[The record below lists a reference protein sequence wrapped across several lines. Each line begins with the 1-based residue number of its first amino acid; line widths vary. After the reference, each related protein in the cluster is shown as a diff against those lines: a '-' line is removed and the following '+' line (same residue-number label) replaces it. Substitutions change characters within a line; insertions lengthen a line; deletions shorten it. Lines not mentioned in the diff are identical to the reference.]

1 MKKMALFLAL
11 VILIVLIAFM
21 YYKET
26 TAIEI
31 DDLNSRNVNLAR
43 QLRDLSFENKQL
55 KDLRKLDVHNN
66 TILTKENTK
75 LQKLLKDVADRTVAC
90 PVGSEK
96 IVLNKIKELVH
107 DYQSKN

>member
-1 MKKMALFLAL
+1 MALFLAL
-11 VILIVLIAFM
+11 VILLGLISLM

-26 TAIEI
+26 LETKI

-55 KDLRKLDVHNN
+55 KDLRKQEVHNN
-66 TILTKENTK
+66 IILVKENTK
-75 LQKLLKDVADRTVAC
+75 LQKLLKDVADRTIAC
-90 PVGSEK
+90 PVDSEK
-96 IVLNKIKELVH
+96 IVLNKIKELVR

>member
-1 MKKMALFLAL
+1 MALFLAL
-11 VILIVLIAFM
+11 VILLGLISLM

-26 TAIEI
+26 LETKI

-55 KDLRKLDVHNN
+55 KDLRKVDVHNN

-75 LQKLLKDVADRTVAC
+75 LQKLLKDVADRTIAC
-90 PVGSEK
+90 PVDSEK
-96 IVLNKIKELVH
+96 IVLNKIKELVR
-107 DYQSKN
+107 DYQSQN

>member
-1 MKKMALFLAL
+1 MALFLAL

-31 DDLNSRNVNLAR
+31 DESNSRNVELVR
-43 QLRDLSFENKQL
+43 QVRDLSFENKQL

-75 LQKLLKDVADRTVAC
+75 LQKLLKDVADRTIAC
-90 PVGSEK
+90 PVDSEK
-96 IVLNKIKELVH
+96 IVLNKIKELVR

>member
-1 MKKMALFLAL
+1 MALFLAL

-75 LQKLLKDVADRTVAC
+75 LQKL
-90 PVGSEK
+90 
-96 IVLNKIKELVH
+96 
-107 DYQSKN
+107 

>member
-1 MKKMALFLAL
+1 MALFLAL
-11 VILIVLIAFM
+11 VILLGLISLM

-26 TAIEI
+26 LETKI
-31 DDLNSRNVNLAR
+31 DESNSRNVVLAK
-43 QLRDLSFENKQL
+43 QVRDLSFENKQL
-55 KDLRKLDVHNN
+55 KDLRKQEVHNN
-66 TILTKENTK
+66 TILVKENMK
-75 LQKLLKDVADRTVAC
+75 LQDLLKDVADRTVAC

>member
-1 MKKMALFLAL
+1 MALFLAL

-31 DDLNSRNVNLAR
+31 DESNSRNVELAR
-43 QLRDLSFENKQL
+43 QVRDLSFENKQL
-55 KDLRKLDVHNN
+55 KDLRKVDVHNN

-75 LQKLLKDVADRTVAC
+75 LQKLLKDVADRTIAC
-90 PVGSEK
+90 PLDSEK
-96 IVLNKIKELVH
+96 IVLNKIKELVR
-107 DYQSKN
+107 DYQSQN

>member
-1 MKKMALFLAL
+1 MALFLAL

-31 DDLNSRNVNLAR
+31 DESNSRNAELAR
-43 QLRDLSFENKQL
+43 QVRDLSFENKQL
-55 KDLRKLDVHNN
+55 KVLRKQEVHNN
-66 TILTKENTK
+66 TILVKENMK
-75 LQKLLKDVADRTVAC
+75 LQDLLKDVADRTIAW
-90 PVGSEK
+90 PLDSEK
-96 IVLNKIKELVH
+96 IVLKKIKELVR

>member
-1 MKKMALFLAL
+1 MALFLAL

-43 QLRDLSFENKQL
+43 QL